1 MLQLNGE
8 LNMKRQAKRLILS
21 FCALGLL
28 SNSYIAL
35 ADTTSDTETLLNWAE
50 KTFPQFFKSKQATQ
64 SIEPWLYRFYPETGI
79 YAGVNLTDNNVYT
92 LGGPWGNNPAL
103 IDSLSNLIAQ
113 INNSGGNG
121 NIASCDTTNTIPG
134 ITYSQSGNVI
144 TVTSNGQCVTAPEQ
158 NATNL
163 CPIPKQTTPTGI
175 SILSTN
181 TVTRSQISGITAS
194 IPGLLDPFLNLISAS
209 SNAKHCT
216 VNAPNEN
223 TNLIV
228 NSDLCFDITT
238 QLSDLIGVIEGITV
252 NPPITL
258 STAGTYTSQIVSD
271 CFTTDAATITDAVT
285 GDLWVKENGSFVK
298 K

>member
-1 MLQLNGE
+1 MNHRV
-8 LNMKRQAKRLILS
+8 KHLILS
-21 FCALGLL
+21 FCSIILA
-28 SNSYIAL
+28 SNSYLAL
-35 ADTTSDTETLLNWAE
+35 ADTSSDTEALLNWAE
-50 KTFPQFFKSKQATQ
+50 KTFPQFFPSKQATQ

-79 YAGVNLTDNNVYT
+79 YAGVNKGDNNVYT
-92 LGGPWGNNPAL
+92 LGGPWGNNPTL

-144 TVTSNGQCVTAPEQ
+144 TVTSNGQCVTAPDQ

-163 CPIPKQTTPTGI
+163 CPIPPQTAPTGI

-181 TVTRSQISGITAS
+181 TVTRSEIGGITAS
-194 IPGLLDPFLNLISAS
+194 IPGILDPFLNLISAS

-216 VNAPNEN
+216 RNAPNEN

-238 QLSDLIGVIEGITV
+238 QLSALIGAIDGITV
-252 NPPITL
+252 TPPITL
-258 STAGTYTSQIVSD
+258 STAGTYTSQVVSD

-285 GDLWVKENGSFVK
+285 GEFWVKENGSFVK